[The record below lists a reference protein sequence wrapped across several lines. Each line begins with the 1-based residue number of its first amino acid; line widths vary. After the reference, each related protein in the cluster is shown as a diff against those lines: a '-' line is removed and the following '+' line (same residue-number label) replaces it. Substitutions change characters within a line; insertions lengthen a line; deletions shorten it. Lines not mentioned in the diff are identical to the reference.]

1 MDLPY
6 KILRMFLY
14 GKIHYIIANP
24 ILVGMAMGYNPQESL
39 IEHPAKYHGY
49 TVN

>member
-24 ILVGMAMGYNPQESL
+24 ILVGMAMGYNPQEFVENTSE
-39 IEHPAKYHGY
+39 IPWVHC
-49 TVN
+49 